1 MSIFP
6 RQRPG
11 SSGRRKSAKGG
22 RLAVLDG
29 LRILAALMVVFHHYI
44 GYGGGTK
51 PEISAWGKPAE
62 QVFHRASAPAAY
74 LWTGICLFFVI
85 SGFVICMSSW
95 GRPVGDF
102 VRSRVIRLYPAYW
115 FAVLLTTAVVTMWPL
130 VRQPLPSEQ
139 VLANLTMFHVG
150 LGIPNVDAVYWTLW
164 AELRFYLLFA
174 IVVWQGVT
182 YRRIVAFCSIW
193 TVAGIVAASTKW
205 PVLEFFA
212 MSDVSSF
219 FVAGLALYLVHRYG
233 PNLMLF
239 GIVGISWILSVL
251 YTIQH
256 QHDVNTVLGRP
267 ELPTW
272 PAVLLTTLSY
282 LVITAVAMGWGSRI
296 QWRWLTFAGA
306 LTYPLYL
313 LHEAMGWTAL
323 RALYDHGTKPWTA
336 VAIVITGML
345 VASWLVHRLIEKPLT
360 PRLKTGMTR
369 SIDQLRAA
377 EPLPP
382 QPAPQPAPAPG
393 VLETVTTPWATA
405 FTPRDTHPPRQHTP
419 DSY

>member
-1 MSIFP
+1 MKNFL
-6 RQRPG
+6 RQRSG
-11 SSGRRKSAKGG
+11 SSGPRKPARAG
-22 RLAVLDG
+22 RLAILDG

-51 PEISAWGKPAE
+51 PSESAWGKPAE
-62 QVFHRASAPAAY
+62 QVFHHAFFVGAY
-74 LWTGICLFFVI
+74 MWTGICLFFVI

-102 VRSRVIRLYPAYW
+102 VRSRVMRLYPAYW
-115 FAVLLTTAVVTMWPL
+115 FAVLATTAVVTLWPL
-130 VRQPLPSEQ
+130 VRQPLAPQ
-139 VLANLTMFHVG
+139 NVLANLTMFHAG
-150 LGIPNVDAVYWTLW
+150 LGIDNVDAVYWTLW
-164 AELRFYLLFA
+164 YELRFYLLFA

-193 TVAGIVAASTKW
+193 TVAGIVSASTKW

-239 GIVGISWILSVL
+239 GIVAISWILSVL
-251 YTIQH
+251 YTITH
-256 QHDVNTVLGRP
+256 QHDINPYLGHP
-267 ELPTW
+267 GLPAW
-272 PAVLLTTLSY
+272 PAVLITTLSY
-282 LVITAVAMGWGSRI
+282 LVVIVVALGWASRI

-313 LHEAMGWTAL
+313 LHETMGWTAL
-323 RALYDHGTKPWTA
+323 RALYDHGTKPWVAVGIVTA
-336 VAIVITGML
+336 AML
-345 VASWLVHRLIEKPLT
+345 VASQIVHRLVEKPLT
-360 PRLKTGMTR
+360 PLLKKGMTS

-377 EPLPP
+377 EPL
-382 QPAPQPAPAPG
+382 AAKPAPAPAPEPAR
-393 VLETVTTPWATA
+393 ETVAA
-405 FTPRDTHPPRQHTP
+405 
-419 DSY
+419 SS

>member
-1 MSIFP
+1 
-6 RQRPG
+6 
-11 SSGRRKSAKGG
+11 
-22 RLAVLDG
+22 
-29 LRILAALMVVFHHYI
+29 MVVFHHYV
-44 GYGGGTK
+44 GYGGGSK
-51 PEISAWGKPAE
+51 PEDSAWGRPV
-62 QVFHRASAPAAY
+62 QDVFHRASWLGAY

-115 FAVLLTTAVVTMWPL
+115 FAVLACSAVVTVWPL
-130 VRQPLPSEQ
+130 VRHTLPAEQ
-139 VLANLTMFHVG
+139 VLANLTMFHEG
-150 LGIPNVDAVYWTLW
+150 LGIKDVDAVYWTLW
-164 AELRFYLLFA
+164 VELRFYLLFA

-193 TVAGIVAASTKW
+193 TVAGLVSASTKW

-212 MSDVSSF
+212 MSEVSSF
-219 FVAGLALYLVHRYG
+219 FIAGLALYLVHRYG

-256 QHDVNTVLGRP
+256 QRELNPYLDRP
-267 ELPTW
+267 GLPIW

-282 LVITAVAMGWGSRI
+282 LVIIAVALGWASRI

-313 LHEAMGWTAL
+313 LHETMGWTAL
-323 RALYDHGTKPWTA
+323 RALYDRGTKPWVA
-336 VAIVITGML
+336 VGVVTGGML
-345 VASWLVHRLIEKPLT
+345 VASWLVHRFIEKPLT
-360 PRLKTGMTR
+360 PRLKRGMTT
-369 SIDQLRAA
+369 SIAQLRAA
-377 EPLPP
+377 EPLLPKATPP
-382 QPAPQPAPAPG
+382 PAPEPAPVLQAGVPSWVPAP
-393 VLETVTTPWATA
+393 PAD
-405 FTPRDTHPPRQHTP
+405 DTRAPHEPSPF
-419 DSY
+419 